1 MSISVP
7 VIKRCIGVWGEG
19 VPVVRLALRGP
30 IAISVAARRRRRR
43 ASVGVRS
50 GGGPVVEAT
59 DVDVRWRHKSCN
71 RLKSRST
78 FRRCAP
84 RLQYADSDAFPQLA
98 AARRGALAALADAPA
113 EDGTRPTQPRP
124 RYRRP
129 AACRRFFF
137 AATSRYDDNHA
148 SVGRVPPSPFTSF
161 FFFSQQKQHHLYL
174 SFLHLIGFIK
184 HLLHTPLQ
192 IFFQSKEHK
201 SFKKIKKISEK

>member
-113 EDGTRPTQPRP
+113 EDGIRPTQPRP

-129 AACRRFFF
+129 AACRRFFLPRRAVTMTTTRPW
-137 AATSRYDDNHA
+137 AAS
-148 SVGRVPPSPFTSF
+148 
-161 FFFSQQKQHHLYL
+161 HLPLSLL
-174 SFLHLIGFIK
+174 SFSFHNKNNTTSTFRFFI
-184 HLLHTPLQ
+184 
-192 IFFQSKEHK
+192 
-201 SFKKIKKISEK
+201 